1 MTPKEAEAYTRAR
14 WRFPATYVRD
24 LDSYGTD
31 QFRIYLHPVKR
42 KWSDADGYIKMFQE
56 DDSPSGRL
64 KAWLAAAEFTKQR
77 EEEIRQKQAEIAW
90 LSDEVASSLDMTQQ
104 GTENGDIF
112 IAGFGAK
119 ALATQ
124 SRILATLEAQLAA
137 LLVGMK
143 ETP

>member
-56 DDSPSGRL
+56 DDNPSGRR
-64 KAWLAAAEFTKQR
+64 KAWLAAAEFTLQR
-77 EEEIRQKQAEIAW
+77 EEEIRQKREE
-90 LSDEVASSLDMTQQ
+90 LKLMHLVSETDPFRCEC
-104 GTENGDIF
+104 
-112 IAGFGAK
+112 
-119 ALATQ
+119 LADCE
-124 SRILATLEAQLAA
+124 RILAILESKLAA